1 MLRANIG
8 RWIVSAVALTGVV
21 TMASMSWADE
31 AQPDYARR
39 GIYVGMGPVYAFED
53 ADLPSVPGFDL
64 SLDDS
69 WGFDARTGY
78 RWRYAAWEAQF
89 QYYDD
94 FTLDADPG
102 SKANINAQSFS
113 TNLKGYPLTGRIQ
126 PYGLAGFGF
135 LRTSTDAQG
144 TNRVEVEFIGR
155 FGGGVDTYITPN
167 VLMYVEGTYLI
178 PKAELKDFNIVPL
191 AFGVQ
196 YRFD

>member
-1 MLRANIG
+1 M
-8 RWIVSAVALTGVV
+8 
-21 TMASMSWADE
+21 
-31 AQPDYARR
+31 
-39 GIYVGMGPVYAFED
+39 
-53 ADLPSVPGFDL
+53 
-64 SLDDS
+64 
-69 WGFDARTGY
+69 
-78 RWRYAAWEAQF
+78 EAQF

-94 FTLDADPG
+94 FTVDGNGGPD
-102 SKANINAQSFS
+102 ANINAQSFS
-113 TNLKGYPLTGRIQ
+113 ANLKGYPLTGRFQ

-135 LRTSTDAQG
+135 LRTATDSRG
-144 TNRVEVEFIGR
+144 TERVEVEFIGR